1 MIGFLNY
8 QTHPEDSQKRVFYY
22 RFEDIYQTM
31 QQQLSQKDIPF
42 ETVVEDD
49 GSCTYYVIIHKSYF
63 DEAYECNA
71 RALTAH
77 KKPFLADKGLRIFIL
92 VIFFV
97 FTAIAIIGYIVSNFF

>member
-8 QTHPEDSQKRVFYY
+8 QTHPDDRQKKVFYY

-31 QQQLSQKDIPF
+31 QQHLSQKNIPF
-42 ETVVEDD
+42 ETLIEDD
-49 GSCTYYVIIHKSYF
+49 GTTTYYVIIHKIYF

-71 RALTAH
+71 KALTTH

-92 VIFFV
+92 AIFFV
-97 FTAIAIIGYIVSNFF
+97 FTSIAIIGYIVSNFF